1 MLSRFIWSIFLVFLS
16 LTVAIS
22 GQDGSEDTKYIRPH
36 DDVGFFLP
44 FKNFPSI
51 EKEGN
56 AEEYKYQ
63 TRETPEGMEEHSQNT
78 PTYKYENQE
87 KVNYM
92 PAETAEEEYKAPAPK
107 EEYKAPAPKE
117 EYKAPVPKE
126 EYKAPAPKEEYIV
139 PEPPRKEYPAPA
151 QKNEYKVAEPQKEE
165 NYQEISSPRYPTNF
179 KYQQVSQGDV
189 EEIAKED
196 QIIHKRIENIDE
208 TLKTIDKMMKDIP
221 SVKRD
226 EPEVK
231 NIDTESEEKL
241 LKKFKDNQKLLPR
254 FPTKPE
260 DTRRMFEHPLEQ
272 DIKRIS
278 DLSLEIQF
286 RKKHGLSTKALYGF
300 VHCINTYFDLMFKR
314 GFM

>member
-1 MLSRFIWSIFLVFLS
+1 
-16 LTVAIS
+16 
-22 GQDGSEDTKYIRPH
+22 
-36 DDVGFFLP
+36 
-44 FKNFPSI
+44 
-51 EKEGN
+51 
-56 AEEYKYQ
+56 
-63 TRETPEGMEEHSQNT
+63 MEEIT
-78 PTYKYENQE
+78 
-87 KVNYM
+87 
-92 PAETAEEEYKAPAPK
+92 
-107 EEYKAPAPKE
+107 
-117 EYKAPVPKE
+117 
-126 EYKAPAPKEEYIV
+126 
-139 PEPPRKEYPAPA
+139 
-151 QKNEYKVAEPQKEE
+151 
-165 NYQEISSPRYPTNF
+165 
-179 KYQQVSQGDV
+179 
-189 EEIAKED
+189 KED

-231 NIDTESEEKL
+231 NIDAESEEKL

>member
-1 MLSRFIWSIFLVFLS
+1 MLSRFIRSIFLVCLS
-16 LTVAIS
+16 LTISIIS
-22 GQDGSEDTKYIRPH
+22 GEDGSEDSKYIRPH

-56 AEEYKYQ
+56 AEEYNYRPRGS
-63 TRETPEGMEEHSQNT
+63 TGGTTEHSYENAKHENT
-78 PTYKYENQE
+78 SPYKYENQE

-92 PAETAEEEYKAPAPK
+92 PPETT
-107 EEYKAPAPKE
+107 
-117 EYKAPVPKE
+117 KE

-139 PEPPRKEYPAPA
+139 PEPPRVEYPAPA
-151 QKNEYKVAEPQKEE
+151 QENEYKGPELQNE
-165 NYQEISSPRYPTNF
+165 NYQAEKRDAESSSPRYPTNF

-189 EEIAKED
+189 EEITKED
-196 QIIHKRIENIDE
+196 KIIHERIENIDE
-208 TLKTIDKMMKDIP
+208 TLKTIDNMMKDIP

-226 EPEVK
+226 GPEVK
-231 NIDTESEEKL
+231 TIDAESEEKL

-260 DTRRMFEHPLEQ
+260 DTRRMFEHPLEI

-278 DLSLEIQF
+278 ELSLEIQF
-286 RKKHGLSTKALYGF
+286 RKKHGFSTKALYGF
-300 VHCINTYFDLMFKR
+300 LINQP
-314 GFM
+314 

>member
-22 GQDGSEDTKYIRPH
+22 GQEGSEDTKYIRPH

-78 PTYKYENQE
+78 PTYKYEKQE

-92 PAETAEEEYKAPAPK
+92 PAETAEEEYKAPA
-107 EEYKAPAPKE
+107 
-117 EYKAPVPKE
+117 PKE

-151 QKNEYKVAEPQKEE
+151 QKNEYKVPEPQKEV
-165 NYQEISSPRYPTNF
+165 NYQETSSPRYPTNF

-189 EEIAKED
+189 EEITKED

-231 NIDTESEEKL
+231 NIDAESEEKL
-241 LKKFKDNQKLLPR
+241 LKKFKDNQKFLPR

-300 VHCINTYFDLMFKR
+300 VHCINTYLYLMFKR
-314 GFM
+314 GIM

>member
-22 GQDGSEDTKYIRPH
+22 GQEGSEDTKYIRPH

-78 PTYKYENQE
+78 PTYKYEKQE

-92 PAETAEEEYKAPAPK
+92 PAETAEEEYKAPA
-107 EEYKAPAPKE
+107 
-117 EYKAPVPKE
+117 PKE

-151 QKNEYKVAEPQKEE
+151 QKNEYKVPEPQKEV
-165 NYQEISSPRYPTNF
+165 NYQETSSPRYPTNF

-189 EEIAKED
+189 EEITKED

-231 NIDTESEEKL
+231 NIDAESEEKL

-300 VHCINTYFDLMFKR
+300 VHCINTYLYLMFKR
-314 GFM
+314 GIM

>member
-1 MLSRFIWSIFLVFLS
+1 MLPRFIRSIFLVCIS

-22 GQDGSEDTKYIRPH
+22 GQDGSEDSKYIRPH

-56 AEEYKYQ
+56 TEEYKYQ
-63 TRETPEGMEEHSQNT
+63 PRESTEDMKEHSPNAYENPKHENT
-78 PTYKYENQE
+78 PPYKYENQE

-92 PAETAEEEYKAPAPK
+92 PQETKK
-107 EEYKAPAPKE
+107 EEYKAPAQ
-117 EYKAPVPKE
+117 
-126 EYKAPAPKEEYIV
+126 KEEYIV
-139 PEPPRKEYPAPA
+139 TEPPRVEYPASA
-151 QKNEYKVAEPQKEE
+151 QENEYKGPEPQNKE
-165 NYQEISSPRYPTNF
+165 NYQAEEKRNKETSSPRYPTNF

-189 EEIAKED
+189 EEITKED
-196 QIIHKRIENIDE
+196 EIIHERIENIDE

-226 EPEVK
+226 GPEVK
-231 NIDTESEEKL
+231 TIDAESEEKL

-260 DTRRMFEHPLEQ
+260 DTRRMFEHPLEL

-278 DLSLEIQF
+278 ELSLEIKF
-286 RKKHGLSTKALYGF
+286 RKKHGLSTRALYGF
-300 VHCINTYFDLMFKR
+300 FINQP
-314 GFM
+314 